1 MRRYALGMMLGL
13 ALVGCGEKTETTQT
27 ASDKATS
34 VQAALSAAQDWLKT
48 NAKPLTA
55 LDAGQ
60 AADRQDLAAFGEAIG
75 DARVVMLN
83 EDSYADANAFE
94 LMNRLVQYLH
104 QDKGFDA
111 LLIESAMFDVEA
123 MWRSAMEKDASLTEL
138 APGRVFYMYSQTDA
152 SRKVLQY
159 ADSVRSS
166 AHPLQLYG
174 FDIPLA
180 GTTSINE
187 LIPALESYLQQRNS
201 PALSDAAWPAYVEV
215 AKKAISLNSQGADLA
230 QFSKLSAQLEN
241 ELCKDAATGNAM
253 RSDAGWW
260 CRQVRGISANVIRQQ
275 HRDDKNYD
283 YRDTAMADN
292 VQWLLNQ
299 PLKDKKVII
308 WTNSSHGIAA
318 VAGTNPDTKQA
329 IHTMGWHL
337 QSQLGPQLY
346 GVKLSPLGGQ
356 VSRYWDTGEQ
366 PVTIDANSPEGALK
380 AAGLKQGFINAP
392 SDQAMLANFAQLK
405 KPYVFGK
412 DINGVFFYEAAIAA
426 KQGTHPILPLP
437 N

>member
-1 MRRYALGMMLGL
+1 MRRYALGMILGL
-13 ALVGCGEKTETTQT
+13 ALAGCGEKTETAQT
-27 ASDKATS
+27 AGSTAAS
-34 VQAALSAAQDWLKT
+34 LQAALSAAQDWLKA
-48 NAKPLTA
+48 NAKPLAA

-60 AADRQDLAAFGEAIG
+60 ATDRQDLAAFGEAIG
-75 DARVVMLN
+75 DARVVVLN

-123 MWRSAMEKDASLTEL
+123 MWRSAIEKDASLTDL

-159 ADSVRSS
+159 VDSVRNTDN
-166 AHPLQLYG
+166 PLQLYG
-174 FDIPLA
+174 IDIPLA

-187 LIPALESYLQQRNS
+187 LIPTLESYLQQRS
-201 PALSDAAWPAYVEV
+201 SATLADAAWPGYVEV

-230 QFSKLSAQLEN
+230 QFNKISTQLES
-241 ELCKDAATGNAM
+241 ELCQEAASSNAM
-253 RSDAGWW
+253 RDNAGWW
-260 CRQVRGISANVIRQQ
+260 CRQVRGIAANVIRQQ

-308 WTNSSHGIAA
+308 WTNSSHGIPA
-318 VAGTNPDTKQA
+318 VSGINPDTKQD

-337 QSQLGPQLY
+337 QSQLGPQMY

-366 PVTIDANSPEGALK
+366 PVSIDANSPEGVLK

-392 SDQAMLANFAQLK
+392 ADAATLAHFAQLK
-405 KPYVFGK
+405 KPYMFGK